1 MPSAMFVPICHLNG
15 VKSEKTGTFVSIP
28 QSSVHLADR
37 MSNFSFRD
45 SILEYINRGVARVGQ
60 MVLPSGAAK
69 WKNNEY
75 FK

>member
-1 MPSAMFVPICHLNG
+1 MFVPICHLNG
-15 VKSEKTGTFVSIP
+15 VKSEKTGTFVSTP

-37 MSNFSFRD
+37 MSTFSFRD
-45 SILEYINRGVARVGQ
+45 SIRENMNRGVAGVGQ
-60 MVLPSGAAK
+60 VVLPSDAAK